1 MNILETII
9 AAKRQEVAERKLA
22 IPTRELEKSSF
33 LQSSPPS
40 MRFSLQEPTT
50 NRIIAEFKRRSP
62 SKGNINL
69 AADVQTTTR
78 SYAAGGASGISVLTD
93 EKFFGG
99 CWHDLEVAIQWGVP
113 VLRKDFMIDEYQLL
127 EARAHGAAVIL
138 LIAAC
143 LSPSQVKELS
153 LAARSMGLEVL
164 LELHTKEELD
174 HLHPSVSLVGINNRN
189 LKNFEVNLQHSIDLA
204 AQLPKDIPAIAES
217 GIDSIQTLLELESAG
232 FQGFLMG
239 EYFMKQTDPVQ
250 AFLDFSSDLKNARQS
265 TNPS

>member
-9 AAKRQEVAERKLA
+9 AAKRLEVAERKA
-22 IPTRELEKSSF
+22 TIPFGELEKSSF
-33 LQSSPPS
+33 LQSTPPS
-40 MRFSLQEPTT
+40 LRFFLQQPTT

-69 AADVQTTTR
+69 QADVLATTR

-93 EKFFGG
+93 ENFFGG
-99 CWHDLEVAIQWGVP
+99 CWQDLDTAIQWGVP
-113 VLRKDFMIDEYQLL
+113 VLRKDFIIDEYQLL

-143 LSPSQVKELS
+143 LSPAQVKELS

-164 LELHTKEELD
+164 LELHAAAELD
-174 HLHPSVSLVGINNRN
+174 HFHPSVSMVGINNRN

-204 AQLPKDIPAIAES
+204 ARLPKGIPAIAES
-217 GIDSIQTLLELESAG
+217 GIDSIQTLLQLEAAG
-232 FQGFLMG
+232 FKGFLMG
-239 EYFMKQTDPVQ
+239 EYFMKQSDPAQ
-250 AFLDFSSDLKNARQS
+250 AFIEFSKDLQSARQLS
-265 TNPS
+265 NHP